1 MLDLLKEGE
10 GAAHLRGPVDPYQL
24 AEALGVPVLYT
35 RRLTGSLGVTDGKRI
50 WLRRGLTRAVER
62 STLAHELAHVLLGH
76 TACQDGRGEARA
88 DRLAVRLLV
97 SLGEVERELR
107 RCDSVE
113 ALAEVLGVDVRMA
126 RTAVEILCHRSDEI
140 GYNLYSPGL
149 DRKPTWEWLAP

>member
-1 MLDLLKEGE
+1 MLEILKEGE

-24 AEALGVPVLYT
+24 AEALGVPVQYT

-50 WLRRGLTRAVER
+50 WLRRGMTRAVER

-97 SLGEVERELR
+97 SLAEVERELR
-107 RCDSVE
+107 RCSSIESLADS
-113 ALAEVLGVDVRMA
+113 LGVDVRMA
-126 RTAVEILCHRSDEI
+126 RTSVEILCHRSDEI
-140 GYNLYSPGL
+140 GYNL
-149 DRKPTWEWLAP
+149 

>member
-10 GAAHLRGPVDPYQL
+10 GASHLRGPVDPYQL

-35 RRLTGSLGVTDGKRI
+35 RRLAGSLGVTDGKKV
-50 WLRRGLTRAVER
+50 WLRRGMTRAVER
-62 STLAHELAHVLLGH
+62 STLAHELAHLLLGH
-76 TACQDGRGEARA
+76 ASCQDGRGEARA

-113 ALAEVLGVDVRMA
+113 ALADSLGVDVRMA
-126 RTAVEILCHRSDEI
+126 RVAVEILCHKSDEI
-140 GYNLYSPGL
+140 GYNLYSP
-149 DRKPTWEWLAP
+149 APD

>member
-1 MLDLLKEGE
+1 MLDLLKECG

-35 RRLTGSLGVTDGKRI
+35 RRLTGSLGVTDGKHI
-50 WLRRGLTRAVER
+50 WLRRGLPRAVER

-107 RCDSVE
+107 CCDSME
-113 ALAEVLGVDVRMA
+113 ALAEALGVDMRMA
-126 RTAVEILCHRSDEI
+126 RTAVEILCHRSREI
-140 GYNLYSPGL
+140 
-149 DRKPTWEWLAP
+149 D

>member
-1 MLDLLKEGE
+1 MLEILKEGE
-10 GAAHLRGPVDPYQL
+10 GTSHLRGPVDPYQL
-24 AEALGVPVLYT
+24 AEALGVPVQYT

-50 WLRRGLTRAVER
+50 WLRRGLTQPVER
-62 STLAHELAHVLLGH
+62 STLAHELAHILLGH

-113 ALAEVLGVDVRMA
+113 ALADSLGVDVRMA
-126 RTAVEILCHRSDEI
+126 RVAVEILCHKSDEI
-140 GYNLYSPGL
+140 GYNL
-149 DRKPTWEWLAP
+149 

>member
-24 AEALGVPVLYT
+24 AEALGIPVLYT

-76 TACQDGRGEARA
+76 TSCQDERGEARA
-88 DRLAVRLLV
+88 DQLAVRLLIDP
-97 SLGEVERELR
+97 VEFESAIST
-107 RCDSVE
+107 CGSMWEMSD
-113 ALAEVLGVDVRMA
+113 VLGLDVDLVA
-126 RTAVEILCHRSDEI
+126 C
-140 GYNLYSPGL
+140 GL
-149 DRKPTWEWLAP
+149 KAFGTEAD

>member
-10 GAAHLRGPVDPYQL
+10 GAARLRGPVDPYQL

-50 WLRRGLTRAVER
+50 WLRRGLTQPVER

-97 SLGEVERELR
+97 SLGEVEMELR
-107 RCDSVE
+107 RCSSLED
-113 ALAEVLGVDVRMA
+113 LAEALGVDVRMA
-126 RTAVEILCHRSDEI
+126 RTAVEILCHRAYE
-140 GYNLYSPGL
+140 GL
-149 DRKPTWEWLAP
+149 

>member
-1 MLDLLKEGE
+1 MLDLFKEGG
-10 GAAHLRGPVDPYQL
+10 GATHLRGPVDPYQL

-35 RRLTGSLGVTDGKRI
+35 RRLTGSLGVTDGKHI

-62 STLAHELAHVLLGH
+62 STLAHELAHILLGH
-76 TACQDGRGEARA
+76 TLCQDGRGEAKA

-113 ALAEVLGVDVRMA
+113 DLADSLGVDMRMA
-126 RTAVEILCHRSDEI
+126 RTAVEILCHRSHEI
-140 GYNLYSPGL
+140 
-149 DRKPTWEWLAP
+149 D